1 MNHVHNIYNCI
12 IGFIRVD
19 PPHQVAEETNST
31 TLECTVIRK
40 TGDPFIVEWMS
51 KNGTDPL
58 NCSSLDESMNGT
70 VTLPLMIDN
79 VMSEDY
85 QTYICI
91 GSDENSDEPFVEA
104 SAILSKLN
112 VTKLSST
119 IVSYLAIVLFILLS

>member
-1 MNHVHNIYNCI
+1 MLNNYVNVCMNQVHNIYNCI

-19 PPHQVAEETNST
+19 PPHQLAEENENT

-40 TGDPFIVEWMS
+40 TGAPFIVEWMS

-58 NCSSLDESMNGT
+58 NYSSPDESWNGT
-70 VTLPLMIDN
+70 VTLLLMIDN
-79 VMSEDY
+79 VMREDY

-91 GSDENSDEPFVEA
+91 GRDEDSDKCFVNA

-112 VTKLSST
+112 VAELNSTVSS
-119 IVSYLAIVLFILLS
+119 

>member
-1 MNHVHNIYNCI
+1 MYTTSIIV

-19 PPHQVAEETNST
+19 PPHQVAEETEST

-40 TGDPFIVEWMS
+40 IGFPFIVEWMS
-51 KNGTDPL
+51 KNGTDLL
-58 NCSSLDESMNGT
+58 NYSSPDESLNGT
-70 VTLPLMIDN
+70 VTLPLIIDN

-91 GSDENSDEPFVEA
+91 GRDEDSDEPFVDA

-119 IVSYLAIVLFILLS
+119 VTS

>member
-19 PPHQVAEETNST
+19 PPHQVAEETEST

-40 TGDPFIVEWMS
+40 IGFPFIVEWMS
-51 KNGTDPL
+51 KNGTDLL
-58 NCSSLDESMNGT
+58 NYSSLNESLNGT
-70 VTLPLMIDN
+70 VTLPLIIDN

-91 GSDENSDEPFVEA
+91 GRDEDSDEPFVDA

-112 VTKLSST
+112 VAKLSST
-119 IVSYLAIVLFILLS
+119 VTS

>member
-1 MNHVHNIYNCI
+1 MLNNYVNVCMNHVHNIYNCI

-19 PPHQVAEETNST
+19 PPHQVAEETENT

-40 TGDPFIVEWMS
+40 TDDPFIIEWMS

-58 NCSSLDESMNGT
+58 SCSSLNESVNGT

-79 VMSEDY
+79 VTSEDY

-91 GSDENSDEPFVEA
+91 GRDNSSNKSFVNA

-119 IVSYLAIVLFILLS
+119 VVS

>member
-1 MNHVHNIYNCI
+1 MLNNYVNVCMNQVHNIYNCI

-19 PPHQVAEETNST
+19 PPHQLAKENTST

-40 TGDPFIVEWMS
+40 TGVQFIVVWMS

-58 NCSSLDESMNGT
+58 SSSSLNESMDGT

-79 VMSEDY
+79 VTSENY
-85 QTYICI
+85 QTYICT
-91 GSDENSDEPFVEA
+91 GRDDEDSNESFVEA
-104 SAILSKLN
+104 SAILSKLD

-119 IVSYLAIVLFILLS
+119 VVS

>member
-1 MNHVHNIYNCI
+1 MLTYAWIRYTISSYNCI

-19 PPHQVAEETNST
+19 PPHQVAEETEST
-31 TLECTVIRK
+31 ILECTVIRK
-40 TGDPFIVEWMS
+40 TDDLFIVEWMS

-58 NCSSLDESMNGT
+58 NYSSLNESVNGT

-85 QTYICI
+85 QTYICT
-91 GSDENSDEPFVEA
+91 GRDDEDSDEPFVEA

-112 VTKLSST
+112 VAKLSST
-119 IVSYLAIVLFILLS
+119 VVS

>member
-19 PPHQVAEETNST
+19 PPHQVAEETKNT

-58 NCSSLDESMNGT
+58 SCSSLYESVNGT

-85 QTYICI
+85 QTYICT
-91 GSDENSDEPFVEA
+91 GRDDEDSDEPFVEA

-112 VTKLSST
+112 VTKLST
-119 IVSYLAIVLFILLS
+119 TVVS